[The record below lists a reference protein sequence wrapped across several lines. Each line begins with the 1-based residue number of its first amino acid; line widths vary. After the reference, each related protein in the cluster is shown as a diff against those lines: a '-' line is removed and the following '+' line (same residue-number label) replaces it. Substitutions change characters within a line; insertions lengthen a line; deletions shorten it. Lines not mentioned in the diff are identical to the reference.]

1 MCWNQIE
8 MPEAVAN
15 LYFILLSGSEKVP
28 LQKENENKKKNIF
41 FYGRRSPICNCRK
54 FKWKT

>member
-1 MCWNQIE
+1 MCWNQIK

-28 LQKENENKKKNIF
+28 LQKENENKEYIF